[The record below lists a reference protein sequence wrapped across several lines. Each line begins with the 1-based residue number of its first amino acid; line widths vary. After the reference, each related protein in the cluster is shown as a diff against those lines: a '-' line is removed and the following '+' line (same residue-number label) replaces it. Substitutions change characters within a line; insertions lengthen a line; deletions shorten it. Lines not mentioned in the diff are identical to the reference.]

1 MRCSGG
7 STLMDRCCLT
17 RLASP
22 GEALGLAGVGCVD
35 DAKRGALPALGL
47 AEPEIVEDRK
57 RGDIAG
63 PPALGLVGPGFVDRL
78 KRGTGARSPAALG
91 LAGGGVVDD
100 MKAGARA
107 GSPAPQNIPSGS
119 DKALQTRRT
128 YDTFDACSVPQ
139 QPEQKPPR
147 VHFRQLMLYQPL
159 NRYNHS
165 VGV

>member
-22 GEALGLAGVGCVD
+22 GEALGLAGVGWVD

-47 AEPEIVEDRK
+47 AEPGVVEETK

-63 PPALGLVGPGFVDRL
+63 PAALGLAGPGFVDRL

-91 LAGGGVVDD
+91 LAGGGVADD
-100 MKAGARA
+100 MKPGARA
-107 GSPAPQNIPSGS
+107 GSPAPQQISSGR
-119 DKALQTRRT
+119 DKACRPGVLMT
-128 YDTFDACSVPQ
+128 ALMHAKCCSSLSKCHQ
-139 QPEQKPPR
+139 G
-147 VHFRQLMLYQPL
+147 YI
-159 NRYNHS
+159 S
-165 VGV
+165 DS